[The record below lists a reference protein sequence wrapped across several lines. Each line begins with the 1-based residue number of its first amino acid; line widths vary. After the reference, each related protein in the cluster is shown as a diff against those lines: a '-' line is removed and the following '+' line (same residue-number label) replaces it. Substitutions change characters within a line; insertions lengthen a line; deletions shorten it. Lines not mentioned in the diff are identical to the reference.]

1 MARTDIVLQP
11 VMGAAASVLASATG
25 TSGSAPGA
33 GGLMGLVNSGSALYS
48 ALTNGV
54 SNSIA
59 SAFGKFAGSSVGQT
73 LGLSNPAAIMGNNP
87 SAFVPAGAMRPLWA

>member
-1 MARTDIVLQP
+1 MAVKAALVPLTAAQADRVAILHAQGAAETDIAKSKVTSDLSTPP

-59 SAFGKFAGSSVGQT
+59 SAFD
-73 LGLSNPAAIMGNNP
+73 
-87 SAFVPAGAMRPLWA
+87 